1 MDEATIIDLTIQS
14 MTLVLILSLPPIIV
28 ASATGI
34 LVSLIQALTQVQEQ
48 TLSFAVKL
56 VAVFAT
62 LVLTARWLG
71 AELLLFG
78 TKMFETFPY
87 AVK

>member
-14 MTLVLILSLPPIIV
+14 MTLVLILSMPPIIM
-28 ASATGI
+28 AAGTGI
-34 LVSLIQALTQVQEQ
+34 LVSLVQALTQVQEQ
-48 TLSFAVKL
+48 TLSFAIKL
-56 VAVFAT
+56 VAVTIT
-62 LVLTARWLG
+62 LILTARWLG

-78 TKMFETFPY
+78 TKMFEMFPY